1 LYTDTKLNITGVRN
15 LLQF

>member
-1 LYTDTKLNITGVRN
+1 LYTGTKLNITGVRN